1 MKMKEFYLIKL
12 AKEILKVDREDVL
25 VGVGE
30 DDCAVVKINDKY
42 LVLTTDC
49 VHEKTDF
56 PKGIKDEEIGHLALA
71 VTLSDLAGTGAK
83 PLFFLYTIT
92 LTKDIDDARFERIL
106 RGMKELADKYGVS
119 IIGGDTD
126 FGDELYIS
134 GFGIGVA
141 DKFVTQSGAKIG
153 DKVCLTGPLGKAQLS
168 LEQLMSGMERDE
180 IAYPDS
186 LFKPEPRVREGI
198 ELAKYANAMTDVSDS
213 LAISL
218 HLIAEKSNVGIYIY
232 ENKLKLDH
240 LLNFVDYNKALELFL
255 YAGGDYE
262 LVYTSERCIYG
273 FEIGE
278 VIEESGVWLI
288 KRDGTKQRIEFR
300 GYIHG

>member
-1 MKMKEFYLIKL
+1 MKMREFYLIKL

-25 VGVGE
+25 IGVGE
-30 DDCAVVKINDKY
+30 DDCAVVKINGKY

-92 LTKDIDDARFERIL
+92 LTEDVDDVRFKRIL
-106 RGMKELADKYGVS
+106 RGMKKLADKYGVS

-141 DKFVTQSGAKIG
+141 DRFVTQSGAKIG

-168 LEQLMSGMERDE
+168 LEQLMSGMERNE

-186 LFKPEPRVREGI
+186 LFKPEPRVREGM

-213 LAISL
+213 LAVSL
-218 HLIAEKSNVGIYIY
+218 HLIAEKSNVGIKIY
-232 ENKLKLDH
+232 EDKLRLEH

-255 YAGGDYE
+255 YSGGDYE
-262 LVYTSERCIYG
+262 LVYTSNKCVYG

-278 VIEESGVWLI
+278 VIDGSGVWLI
-288 KRDGTKQRIEFR
+288 RKDGTKQRIEFR
-300 GYIHG
+300 GYVHG

>member
-25 VGVGE
+25 IGVGE
-30 DDCAVVKINDKY
+30 DDCAVVKINGKY

-153 DKVCLTGPLGKAQLS
+153 DRVCLTGPLGKAQLS

-198 ELAKYANAMTDVSDS
+198 GLAKYANAMTDVSDS

>member
-1 MKMKEFYLIKL
+1 MKEFYLIKL

>member
-1 MKMKEFYLIKL
+1 MKMREFYLIKL

-25 VGVGE
+25 IGVGE
-30 DDCAVVKINDKY
+30 DDCAVVKINGKY